1 MTGRTTGR
9 EVCFLIDHDGAIL
22 WSDASDHPA
31 SMPDSRERWTRIWE
45 LRERLAEI
53 AHSHPGG
60 GLHFSSTDEETM
72 AAINAGLGRRMTY
85 SVITPDAM
93 LRRPGETEASADG
106 TNDSAESTGDHVV
119 EAEPWWTA
127 LLRSASDMNHSST
140 EEQET

>member
-1 MTGRTTGR
+1 MTGR
-9 EVCFLIDHDGAIL
+9 EVCFLIGHDGAIL

-45 LRERLAEI
+45 LRDRIAEI

-72 AAINAGLGRRMTY
+72 AAIDAGLGRCLSY

-93 LRRPGETEASADG
+93 LRRPGEAKDPADP
-106 TNDSAESTGDHVV
+106 TAATESTGDHVV

-127 LLRSASDMNHSST
+127 LLRSASHMNHSSNHHK
-140 EEQET
+140 ET

>member
-1 MTGRTTGR
+1 MTERRTGR

-31 SMPDSRERWTRIWE
+31 SMPDSRERWTRIWD
-45 LRERLAEI
+45 LRKRLAEI

-60 GLHFSSTDEETM
+60 GLHFSSTDEATM
-72 AAINAGLGRRMTY
+72 ASINAGLGRRLTY

-93 LRRPGETEASADG
+93 LRRPGGTDDPAG
-106 TNDSAESTGDHVV
+106 TNPTAESNGDHVV

-127 LLRSASDMNHSST
+127 LLRSASDMHHSSN